1 MSEKFKIIIDR
12 MAVFFRDLKLALI
25 LIIIVFVCLILSG
38 GYFGIRYYQDSKNA
52 QANLSTAQNKDVYV
66 EFASEV
72 WDIIKQNHWEKQ
84 ADDQLANLYKLG
96 AEKVLGK
103 PVEMTPRNKDEVRSM
118 IDIIT
123 TDMDVDKKKEF
134 VITLSDIVL
143 ANLKPFGR
151 SRLFGQKQQEELKN
165 TVENRDPS
173 TDLYATIGAD
183 KDAPIAEIEKKY
195 EEKVE
200 AIDESTPEGK
210 VEIAKLDR
218 AKVTLSADDT
228 RSAYDKYGVEST
240 VITKIYSPDIYY
252 MHITKISPQT
262 FEEFQQRA
270 NEVDK
275 KPLKALIIDLR
286 GNIGGAIDILPYFL
300 GPFIGPNSYG
310 YEFFHQGEYTPY
322 KTTTGWLPSLI
333 KFKKVVILIDGESQ
347 SSAEVMAATFKKY
360 NVGAVVGTHTKG
372 WGTIEQLM
380 PLKTIIDSKESYSA
394 LMVHS
399 LTVRDDGQ
407 PIEGRG
413 VDPIVN
419 IDDKD
424 WTRQLLDYVN
434 YPTLVDVVKKII
446 NEKKK

>member
-52 QANLSTAQNKDVYV
+52 QANLSTSQNKDVYV